1 MAYFNTHAVCDEKL
15 PSGIQARATACAGGD
30 EQGCFGCVGGPS
42 EQCAPIDNYQRVGFN
57 ATLLSAHGAQSLA
70 QREATVLNDATLRPI
85 RLVDGHAI
93 TTGKCDATT
102 DGRHYVGV
110 EAIEA
115 NAALDA
121 IAVDVL
127 LEIEDPSPN
136 RLDLWS
142 HGV

>member
-1 MAYFNTHAVCDEKL
+1 MTQF
-15 PSGIQARATACAGGD
+15 S
-30 EQGCFGCVGGPS
+30 
-42 EQCAPIDNYQRVGFN
+42 
-57 ATLLSAHGAQSLA
+57 
-70 QREATVLNDATLRPI
+70 
-85 RLVDGHAI
+85 
-93 TTGKCDATT
+93 T

-142 HGV
+142 HGLVRCFE

>member
-1 MAYFNTHAVCDEKL
+1 M
-15 PSGIQARATACAGGD
+15 
-30 EQGCFGCVGGPS
+30 
-42 EQCAPIDNYQRVGFN
+42 
-57 ATLLSAHGAQSLA
+57 
-70 QREATVLNDATLRPI
+70 NDATLRPI

-127 LEIEDPSPN
+127 LEIEDLSPN